1 MRNFTLSALALAS
14 ALTAGAAVAQPT
26 SSGYDQLAAAAG
38 VSSGEGY
45 SVGILQRL
53 VEARRDNDLE
63 LIGLLKAQRNSDVT
77 RSDMGGTTIGAAQFA
92 ATLGVEPGK
101 YSVNELSRLER
112 AIANEEEEEIDFI
125 LSGTIRE
132 QTSAGAN
139 NPGTVQLASIL
150 GLNAGNYTLNELSAL
165 SVDQTDEDDN

>member
-14 ALTAGAAVAQPT
+14 ALTAGAAVAQP
-26 SSGYDQLAAAAG
+26 SSAAYDQLAAAAG
-38 VSSGEGY
+38 VSGEGY

-63 LIGLLKAQRNSDVT
+63 LINLLKAQRNSDVT
-77 RSDMGGTTIGAAQFA
+77 RSDMGGTTGGAAQFA
-92 ATLGVEPGK
+92 ATLGVEPGR
-101 YSVNELSRLER
+101 YSVNELARLER

-150 GLNAGNYTLNELSAL
+150 GLNAGDYTLSELSAL
-165 SVDQTDEDDN
+165 SVDHTDEDDN